1 MTQPSRAIST
11 DVLIVGGG
19 GAALRA
25 ALEAQASGASV
36 LVAIKGEFRKSGAT
50 FHSVAEV
57 GAFNVPDDAGKVGDG
72 PDVFVEDILNAAQ
85 DMADPRLARILAQEA
100 GDAMQY
106 LEKYG
111 VTFEK
116 SGNGYLVFQA
126 CFSSRPRSHVI
137 PEHFKPIVKALGQE
151 ASRRQIGVLD
161 RTMIVDLIVR
171 DGQCVGV
178 IALGADGVPLII
190 RSKSTILTTGGAS
203 QIFAKNLYPT
213 DITGDGYAMAYRAG
227 ARLANLEFMQ
237 AGVSTLTPFVNLFGN
252 YLWDAQPRL
261 TDRNGKPF
269 LADYLPAGLSP
280 EAVIAQKAKH
290 FPFSASDISRYIEI
304 AIQQAINDGR
314 GSDEGGVYMD
324 FIDCDFETLFADKTR
339 SITNMWPLTWQWYK
353 DRGVDLHKDRF
364 QITCSA
370 HAVNGGILIDPDSQS
385 SLPGLFAAGEVAAGP
400 HGADRLGGNMA
411 VTCQVFGRRA
421 GIAAAARAKRVP
433 MPDILDVEMEIGQ
446 LERRFAH
453 HETGSELVESIHAE
467 LQRAA
472 NRHLLIIRD
481 ADGLNALLKVCA
493 HLEERLTQSRIVSP
507 RDRIAAI
514 ECANMILVARL
525 MASAALERRE
535 SRGGHFRRDY
545 PERDPAL
552 GFSIIL
558 DSKAR
563 SGIVRASLS
572 DLPNLEWQPSLS

>member
-1 MTQPSRAIST
+1 M
-11 DVLIVGGG
+11 
-19 GAALRA
+19 
-25 ALEAQASGASV
+25 

-203 QIFAKNLYPT
+203 QIFAKNLYPSH
-213 DITGDGYAMAYRAG
+213 ITGDGYAMAYPAG

-339 SITNMWPLTWQWYK
+339 SITNYVGNSDLGITGIIPRGELFRVPLTDGRTVW
-353 DRGVDLHKDRF
+353 RISRLVGMRL
-364 QITCSA
+364 
-370 HAVNGGILIDPDSQS
+370 GIILWSPI
-385 SLPGLFAAGEVAAGP
+385 AGEFAGYKETDRP
-400 HGADRLGGNMA
+400 CQSGTVLAKHG
-411 VTCQVFGRRA
+411 
-421 GIAAAARAKRVP
+421 
-433 MPDILDVEMEIGQ
+433 
-446 LERRFAH
+446 
-453 HETGSELVESIHAE
+453 
-467 LQRAA
+467 
-472 NRHLLIIRD
+472 RH
-481 ADGLNALLKVCA
+481 V
-493 HLEERLTQSRIVSP
+493 H
-507 RDRIAAI
+507 
-514 ECANMILVARL
+514 
-525 MASAALERRE
+525 
-535 SRGGHFRRDY
+535 
-545 PERDPAL
+545 
-552 GFSIIL
+552 
-558 DSKAR
+558 
-563 SGIVRASLS
+563 VRAR
-572 DLPNLEWQPSLS
+572 